1 MSEQLHHL
9 SIDLETYSTV
19 SIDAAGSYRYILDPS
34 FEILLFAYRLDG
46 MPVEVIDVASGQVIP
61 LWLKNALKNPL
72 YIKHAYNAAFEWFAL
87 SKYLGRLPPDQ
98 WRDTMLHALY
108 CGYPASLDAA
118 GRAMG
123 LPEDKKKLTTGK
135 ALIRYFCVP
144 CKPSN
149 ANGNRTRNLPKHDP
163 AKWKL
168 FKEYNGQDVVT
179 EMEIDR
185 RLSAFPVPAFV
196 QKQWETDLTMN
207 ARGVAADMEMV
218 SGALVIG
225 ATVKSQLMAE
235 ARQLSGLDNP
245 NSIKQLTR
253 WLTEATDSDAEIT
266 SVTKETVAT
275 MLKQPQPANVQRML
289 EIRQELGKTS
299 TKKYDALETCIA
311 DDGRVRGL
319 LQFYGANRTGRW
331 AGRLVQVQNLPRTYT
346 HPLPPARQLVKDRNI
361 DGLRLMYGSINDTL
375 SQLIRT
381 AFVATPGNVLID
393 ADFSA
398 IEARV
403 ISWLAGQEWRLE
415 VFRTHG
421 KIYEASA
428 SQMFHVPIEK
438 IKKGNPEYALRQR
451 GKVAELALGYQGGVS
466 AMRRMDTG
474 HNLDDLSDDE
484 VKGIVDRWRETN
496 SMIRDLWNIVDSAAV
511 TVITNGGAQTIRSKT
526 TDAVITLACEL
537 DVITGTRYMTILL
550 PSGRKLYYPS
560 PEIGVNRWGNPSVSY
575 MGQNQTTKRWERVE
589 TYGGKLVENIVQAIA
604 RDCLAIA
611 IENLEA
617 QGLHVVFHI
626 HDEVVID
633 TPAWADND
641 TMLDTVTKIMTKP
654 IPWAQALPLNADGW
668 VDKFFKKD

>member
-19 SIDAAGSYRYILDPS
+19 SIGAAGSYRYILDPS
-34 FEILLFAYRLDG
+34 FEILLFAYSLDG

-87 SKYLGRLPPDQ
+87 SKYLGWLPPDQ

-245 NSIKQLTR
+245 NSIKQLAR
-253 WLTEATDSDAEIT
+253 WLTEATDGDTEIT

-511 TVITNGGAQTIRSKT
+511 TVITNGGAQTIRSET
-526 TDAVITLACEL
+526 TDAVVILACEL

-633 TPAWADND
+633 TPAWADEG
-641 TMLDTVTKIMTKP
+641 TMLETVTKIMTKP

>member
-1 MSEQLHHL
+1 MNEQLHHL
-9 SIDLETYSTV
+9 SIDLETYSEV
-19 SIDAAGSYRYILDPS
+19 SIGKAGSYRYILDPS
-34 FEILLFAYRLDG
+34 FEILLFAYSLDG
-46 MPVEVIDVASGQVIP
+46 MPVDVIDVASGQIIP

-87 SKYLGRLPPDQ
+87 SKYLGWLPPDQ

-118 GRAMG
+118 GKAMG

-163 AKWKL
+163 DKWKL

-179 EMEIDR
+179 EMEIDH

-196 QKQWETDLTMN
+196 QKQWETDLQMN
-207 ARGVAADMEMV
+207 ARGVAADMELV
-218 SGALVIG
+218 RGALVIG
-225 ATVKSQLMAE
+225 AIVKSRLMTE

-245 NSIKQLTR
+245 NSIRQLAQ
-253 WLTEATDSDAEIT
+253 WLTDATDSDAEIT

-289 EIRQELGKTS
+289 EIRQELGKIS

-361 DGLRLMYGSINDTL
+361 DGLRMMYGSINDTL

-466 AMRRMDTG
+466 AMRRMDVG

-496 SMIRDLWNIVDSAAV
+496 SMIRDLWNIVDSAAI
-511 TVITNGGAQTIRSKT
+511 TVITNGGAQTIRSET
-526 TDAVITLACEL
+526 TDAIITLACEL

-575 MGQNQTTKRWERVE
+575 TGQNQTTKRWERVE

-633 TPAWADND
+633 TPAWADED
-641 TMLDTVTKIMTKP
+641 TMLETVTKIMTKP

>member
-19 SIDAAGSYRYILDPS
+19 SIGAAGSYRYILDPS
-34 FEILLFAYRLDG
+34 FEILLFAYSLDG

-87 SKYLGRLPPDQ
+87 SKYLGWLPPDQ

-245 NSIKQLTR
+245 NSIKQLAR
-253 WLTEATDSDAEIT
+253 WLTEATDGDTEIT

-511 TVITNGGAQTIRSKT
+511 TVITNGGAQTIRSET
-526 TDAVITLACEL
+526 TDAVVTLACEL

-633 TPAWADND
+633 TPAWANED
-641 TMLDTVTKIMTKP
+641 TMLETVTKIMTKP

>member
-9 SIDLETYSTV
+9 SIDLETYSEV
-19 SIDAAGSYRYILDPS
+19 SIGKAGSYRYILDPS
-34 FEILLFAYRLDG
+34 FEILLFAYSLDG

-87 SKYLGRLPPDQ
+87 SKYLGQLPPDQ

-123 LPEDKKKLTTGK
+123 LPEDKKKLATGK

-149 ANGNRTRNLPKHDP
+149 ANGNRTRNLPQHDP
-163 AKWKL
+163 AKWTL

-196 QKQWETDLTMN
+196 QKQWETDLLMN

-225 ATVKSQLMAE
+225 ATVKSQLMGE

-245 NSIKQLTR
+245 NSIKQLAQ
-253 WLTEATDSDAEIT
+253 WLTDATDSDAEIT

-361 DGLRLMYGSINDTL
+361 DGLRMMYGSINDTL

-496 SMIRDLWNIVDSAAV
+496 SMIRDLWNIIDSAAV
-511 TVITNGGAQTIRSKT
+511 TVITNGGAQTIRSET

-537 DVITGTRYMTILL
+537 DIITGTRYMTILL

-633 TPAWADND
+633 TPAWADED
-641 TMLDTVTKIMTKP
+641 TMLETVTKIMTKP
-654 IPWAQALPLNADGW
+654 IPWAQMLPLNADGW

>member
-9 SIDLETYSTV
+9 SIDLETYSAV
-19 SIDAAGSYRYILDPS
+19 SIGAAGSYRYILDPS
-34 FEILLFAYRLDG
+34 FEILLFAYSLDG

-87 SKYLGRLPPDQ
+87 SKYLGQLPPDQ

-245 NSIKQLTR
+245 NSIKQLAR
-253 WLTEATDSDAEIT
+253 WLTEATDGDTEIT

-511 TVITNGGAQTIRSKT
+511 TVITNGGAQTIRSET

-668 VDKFFKKD
+668 VDKFFKKY

>member
-1 MSEQLHHL
+1 MSELLHHL

-19 SIDAAGSYRYILDPS
+19 SIGAAGSYRYILDPS
-34 FEILLFAYRLDG
+34 FEILLFAYSLDG

-87 SKYLGRLPPDQ
+87 SKYLGWLPPDQ

-149 ANGNRTRNLPKHDP
+149 ANGNRTRNLPRHDP
-163 AKWKL
+163 AKWAL

-245 NSIKQLTR
+245 NSIKQLAR

-311 DDGRVRGL
+311 DDGRVHGL

-511 TVITNGGAQTIRSKT
+511 TVITNGGAQTIRSET